1 MELKIESRKYISSYA
16 RIYDLI
22 NIKYGHKKKKKLY
35 LLSWN
40 EILEN
45 NNDELFIWY
54 YEYKNKKI

>member
-1 MELKIESRKYISSYA
+1 MAI
-16 RIYDLI
+16 
-22 NIKYGHKKKKKLY
+22 KKKKKLY